1 MNNMKKMSKTELL
14 RYIAETVLTYEKL
27 EVTRNIIW
35 DYMSNS
41 SKLISWMCSFR
52 EREPIIIAIRM
63 LGVEIGDK
71 ESGSDRL
78 RTLGPAI
85 HTIEVSKID
94 GILLYEEFNV
104 KEY

>member
-1 MNNMKKMSKTELL
+1 MKKMGRTELL
-14 RYIAETVLTYEKL
+14 QYIVETILTHDKL

-52 EREPIIIAIRM
+52 EREPIIIAIRK

-71 ESGSDRL
+71 EYVYDRL
-78 RTLGPAI
+78 RTLGQAI
-85 HTIEVSKID
+85 HTIEIHKTEVFSSNKD
-94 GILLYEEFNV
+94 FEV
-104 KEY
+104 KEC

>member
-1 MNNMKKMSKTELL
+1 MKKMSKTELL

-27 EVTRNIIW
+27 EVTRGIIW

-41 SKLISWMCSFR
+41 SKLINWMCSFR
-52 EREPIIIAIRM
+52 EREPIIIAIRK

-71 ESGSDRL
+71 EYVSDRL
-78 RTLGPAI
+78 KVLGEAI
-85 HTIEVSKID
+85 HTIEITKI
-94 GILLYEEFNV
+94 EEFISDKDFEV

>member
-1 MNNMKKMSKTELL
+1 MGKTELL
-14 RYIAETVLTYEKL
+14 QYIVETILTYDKL

-52 EREPIIIAIRM
+52 EREPIIIAIRK

-71 ESGSDRL
+71 EYVSDRL

-85 HTIEVSKID
+85 HTIEIYKLEEYIPNKD
-94 GILLYEEFNV
+94 FEIYER
-104 KEY
+104 

>member
-1 MNNMKKMSKTELL
+1 MNDMKKMSKTELI
-14 RYIAETVLTYEKL
+14 RYIAETVLAYDKL

-52 EREPIIIAIRM
+52 EREPIIIAIRK

-71 ESGSDRL
+71 EYVSDRL

-85 HTIEVSKID
+85 HTIEIYK
-94 GILLYEEFNV
+94 LEEYIPNKDFEV

>member
-1 MNNMKKMSKTELL
+1 MKKMGRTELL
-14 RYIAETVLTYEKL
+14 QYIVETILTYDKL

-52 EREPIIIAIRM
+52 EREPIIIAIRK

-71 ESGSDRL
+71 EYVFDRL

-85 HTIEVSKID
+85 HTIEITK
-94 GILLYEEFNV
+94 LEESISVKDFEV

>member
-1 MNNMKKMSKTELL
+1 MKKMSRTELI
-14 RYIAETVLTYEKL
+14 RYIAETVLAYDKL
-27 EVTRNIIW
+27 EVTKNIIW

-52 EREPIIIAIRM
+52 EREPIIIAIRK

-71 ESGSDRL
+71 EYVSDRL

>member
-1 MNNMKKMSKTELL
+1 MNDMKKTGRTELL
-14 RYIAETVLTYEKL
+14 QYIVETILTYDKL

-52 EREPIIIAIRM
+52 EREPIIIAIRK

-71 ESGSDRL
+71 EYVSDRL
-78 RTLGPAI
+78 RTLGQAI
-85 HTIEVSKID
+85 HTIEIYKLEEYIPNKD
-94 GILLYEEFNV
+94 FEIYER
-104 KEY
+104 

>member
-1 MNNMKKMSKTELL
+1 MKKIDRSELL
-14 RYIAETVLTYEKL
+14 QYIVETILTYDKL

-52 EREPIIIAIRM
+52 EREPIIIAIRK

-71 ESGSDRL
+71 EYVSDRL

-85 HTIEVSKID
+85 HTIEIYKLEEYIPNKD
-94 GILLYEEFNV
+94 FEIYER
-104 KEY
+104 

>member
-1 MNNMKKMSKTELL
+1 MNDMKKMGRTELL
-14 RYIAETVLTYEKL
+14 QYIVETILTYDKL

-52 EREPIIIAIRM
+52 EREPIIIAIRK

-71 ESGSDRL
+71 GYVSDRL

-85 HTIEVSKID
+85 HTIEIYK
-94 GILLYEEFNV
+94 LEEYIPNKDFEI
-104 KEY
+104 KER

>member
-1 MNNMKKMSKTELL
+1 MGRTELL
-14 RYIAETVLTYEKL
+14 QYIVETILTYDKL

-52 EREPIIIAIRM
+52 EREPIIIAIRK

-71 ESGSDRL
+71 EYVSDRL

-85 HTIEVSKID
+85 HTIEIYKLEGYIPNKD
-94 GILLYEEFNV
+94 FEI
-104 KEY
+104 KEH